1 MRNAMGVI
9 YAECLAY
16 SSAVIGADTRAF
28 PRPLAKAEAAWT
40 PKPSKDGLRFAAQ
53 IRLHPKL

>member
-1 MRNAMGVI
+1 MRNAVGVT

-28 PRPLAKAEAAWT
+28 PRLLAKAEAAQT
-40 PKPSKDGLRFAAQ
+40 PKPGKDGLRFAAQ
-53 IRLHPKL
+53 IRLYPKL